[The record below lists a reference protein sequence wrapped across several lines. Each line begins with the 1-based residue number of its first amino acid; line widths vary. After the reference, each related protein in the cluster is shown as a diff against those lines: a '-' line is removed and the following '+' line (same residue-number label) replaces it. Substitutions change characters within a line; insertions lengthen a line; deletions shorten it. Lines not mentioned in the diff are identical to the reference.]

1 MAREGSLSLGGGVM
15 PRDQYTAAIEA
26 VERMQKIIEG
36 PEPDWSEVHAAVI
49 AGDVLI
55 DRAALEHALT
65 QG

>member
-1 MAREGSLSLGGGVM
+1 M